1 MGSYKEEKDASCLK
15 VERSVVKTSR
25 AACFVSIL
33 VSVAGGLLLGW
44 WEYQY
49 HPTYSQLWMVP
60 FGLILFATPVI
71 VWFSVVISHICNSKD
86 GDNVTRVSQP
96 VYPLTNSVPSKKD
109 VQWSNYVHVDHVW
122 NFILLKLK
130 SIFPMVA
137 ELTRNIDIF

>member
-1 MGSYKEEKDASCLK
+1 MGSYKEEKEASYLK
-15 VERSVVKTSR
+15 VERSVVKTR

-60 FGLILFATPVI
+60 FGLILFSTPVI
-71 VWFSVVISHICNSKD
+71 VWFSVVISHVCNSKD
-86 GDNVTRVSQP
+86 GDNLTRVSQP
-96 VYPLTNSVPSKKD
+96 VYPLTNSVPAKKD
-109 VQWSNYVHVDHVW
+109 EQWSNHVW
-122 NFILLKLK
+122 NFILFKLV
-130 SIFPMVA
+130 SIFPMVS